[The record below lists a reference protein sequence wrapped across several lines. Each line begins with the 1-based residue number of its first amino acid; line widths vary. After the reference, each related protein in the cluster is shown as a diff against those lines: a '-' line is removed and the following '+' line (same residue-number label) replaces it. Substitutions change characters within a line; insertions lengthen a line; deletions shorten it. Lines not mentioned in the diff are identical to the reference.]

1 MFSGVRDLLNA
12 FSGVGYSFNAFN
24 GYFGGPG
31 IDLASVQKVGNTLGA
46 FDGLLQSISRLSQ
59 FAARLFAFDANGNSR
74 SVFAAAPDYPNHNFS
89 GLFQRQSVG
98 AGDPGRLRTLVA
110 DNQNIGLKPSIAQ
123 IGDGPLVTGP
133 SMSRTQWENL
143 VANYGSRAVG
153 YGAAP
158 GVATYGRGGVQYD
171 SVREYFDKNRYP
183 FSA

>member
-46 FDGLLQSISRLSQ
+46 FDGLLQSISWLSQ
-59 FAARLFAFDANGNSR
+59 IPARVFGSDPQGQR
-74 SVFAAAPDYPNHNFS
+74 TSVFANASSYPRLDFATVLRQPEREFS
-89 GLFQRQSVG
+89 DLDRMVNGGPAVSLGPTMR
-98 AGDPGRLRTLVA
+98 
-110 DNQNIGLKPSIAQ
+110 Q
-123 IGDGPLVTGP
+123 IGDGEPVRVSISPEQLTA
-133 SMSRTQWENL
+133 MSTFR
-143 VANYGSRAVG
+143 R
-153 YGAAP
+153 GA
-158 GVATYGRGGVQYD
+158 GTVATYGRGGVQYD